1 MSAADIRQGKNW
13 STRDLAYKLRIIA
26 DAPNLKQ
33 GDKAVVRAAADRL
46 EMLKSKLD
54 GAGGPSTAL
63 RSAQGDNK

>member
-26 DAPNLKQ
+26 GVPCLNT
-33 GDKAVVRAAADRL
+33 GDKAVIRAAADRL

-54 GAGGPSTAL
+54 LMDDYDQKRHSGL
-63 RSAQGDNK
+63 LEE